1 MLGPTCPSTDVPHLR
16 VDAQA
21 YKYLLGNA
29 LDTFWLCVTLVA
41 IWGTVLVLMGRFCFG
56 SAQEFIVIANHP
68 YQRAVIM
75 SGPSSLRNL
84 WLTQT
89 LAA

>member
-1 MLGPTCPSTDVPHLR
+1 MYPHLR

-21 YKYLLGNA
+21 YKYSLGNA

-56 SAQEFIVIANHP
+56 SAQEFIVTANHP

-84 WLTQT
+84 RSTQT